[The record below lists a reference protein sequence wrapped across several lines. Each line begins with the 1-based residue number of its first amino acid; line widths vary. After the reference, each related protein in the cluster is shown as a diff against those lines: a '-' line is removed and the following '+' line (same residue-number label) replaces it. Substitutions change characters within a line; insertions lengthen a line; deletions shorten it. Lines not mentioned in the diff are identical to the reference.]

1 MAKPKTTKK
10 KEAVK
15 ATKKVRVQNK
25 HIQHKVV
32 NVKGKMK
39 YVCIQAVT
47 PTPGKSNLS
56 WAKVNCKNCLA
67 RKDK

>member
-10 KEAVK
+10 KAAAK
-15 ATKKVRVQNK
+15 ATTKVRVQNK
-25 HIQHKVV
+25 HIQHKIVD
-32 NVKGKMK
+32 VKGKK
-39 YVCIQAVT
+39 RYVCIQSVN

-67 RKDK
+67 RKGK